1 VRVCIVGR
9 GKVGRSLSRALTHA
23 SVAHDLV
30 AARKPPT
37 AFPSANLYV
46 LAVPDARIHDVAAKL
61 AERAPR
67 GSSAVHCAGARDV
80 HELAPLAAR
89 GLHVGVLHPLVS
101 FASARAG
108 STLAGVTFT
117 CFGDA
122 RATRSGKRLTKLLGA
137 RCQQLPAAPGPAYHA
152 AAALVANG
160 AAALAHAGARI
171 LVELGFTQR
180 AAERAL
186 AALLAS
192 VANNVTALGV
202 PAALTGPVVRGDVA
216 TVERHLA
223 ALAALDGGLG
233 QTYAALLPV
242 IVDSASEA
250 GLAPEVA
257 RKLRRLG
264 ATRPAST
271 RRPRR

>member
-1 VRVCIVGR
+1 MRVCIVGR

-30 AARKPPT
+30 AARKPPA

-46 LAVPDARIHDVAAKL
+46 LAVPDARIHDVAAML

-101 FASARAG
+101 FASARG
-108 STLAGVTFT
+108 NTSLGDTTFT
-117 CFGDA
+117 TFGDA
-122 RATRSGKRLTKLLGA
+122 RATAAARRLCRLLGA
-137 RCQQLPAAPGPAYHA
+137 RCVRLPSAPGSAYHA

-160 AAALAHAGARI
+160 TAALTHAGVRI
-171 LVELGFTQR
+171 LSELGFSPR

-186 AALLAS
+186 AGLLTS
-192 VANNVTALGV
+192 VAANVREVGV

-216 TVERHLA
+216 TVQRHLA
-223 ALAALDGGLG
+223 ALGALDGEL
-233 QTYAALLPV
+233 QHAYAALQPV
-242 IVDSASEA
+242 IIDSAVKA
-250 GLAPEVA
+250 GLPANLA
-257 RKLRRLG
+257 RSMRR
-264 ATRPAST
+264 ATA
-271 RRPRR
+271 PRRHKT